1 MMLNLMIELSEAAMQ
16 AITLLQSLEIMVKG
30 LVGIFAVFFVL
41 WGFVALLNKVTAKS
55 AQSDE
60 D

>member
-1 MMLNLMIELSEAAMQ
+1 MIELSEAAMQ

>member
-1 MMLNLMIELSEAAMQ
+1 MMLNLTIELSEAAMQ
-16 AITLLQSLEIMVKG
+16 AITLLQSLEIMAKG

-41 WGFVALLNKVTAKS
+41 WGFVALLNKLTAKS
-55 AQSDE
+55 AQSKE